1 MTVSS
6 ADHVFVVGLSR
17 SGTTL
22 VRHILNSHSKLAIAP
37 ESHYLGHQFP
47 GAGVRAVLRR
57 NFPDVTSDAAAST
70 LVEFLYNGGL
80 EEGDAL
86 ADAEPAM
93 AMGPAARPGG

>member
-47 GAGVRAVLRR
+47 GAGVRAVLRQK
-57 NFPDVTSDAAAST
+57 FPERHLRCGGIDAGR
-70 LVEFLYNGGL
+70 VPVQRRPGR
-80 EEGDAL
+80 GDAL
-86 ADAEPAM
+86 AYAEPPM
-93 AMGPAARPGG
+93 AMGSAARPGG